1 MSDSNR
7 DSLAL
12 LPLDAPQASMT
23 KNPWVSARA
32 HPHLHAEGPQLH
44 RETATMLS
52 FDPLDPE
59 GTQHK
64 FARRIA
70 APNAPAE
77 GNGLPKIPHNVYDCI
92 ELCGDD
98 LRAALL
104 LFKMIFF
111 CRNSTLTIEGKR
123 WYVRGR
129 ETAVSPNRK
138 C

>member
-1 MSDSNR
+1 MGE
-7 DSLAL
+7 
-12 LPLDAPQASMT
+12 
-23 KNPWVSARA
+23 RA
-32 HPHLHAEGPQLH
+32 HNRTSTP
-44 RETATMLS
+44 RVRNCTAKPLRCLVLILS
-52 FDPLDPE
+52 IQKAHSISSPE
-59 GTQHK
+59 E
-64 FARRIA
+64 IA

-129 ETAVSPNRK
+129 EIAVSPNRK

>member
-1 MSDSNR
+1 MGE
-7 DSLAL
+7 
-12 LPLDAPQASMT
+12 
-23 KNPWVSARA
+23 RA
-32 HPHLHAEGPQLH
+32 HNRTSTP
-44 RETATMLS
+44 RVRNCTAKPLRCLVLILS
-52 FDPLDPE
+52 IQK
-59 GTQHK
+59 TQHK

-70 APNAPAE
+70 APKAPAE

-111 CRNSTLTIEGKR
+111 CRNSTLTIEGKS

-129 ETAVSPNRK
+129 EIAVSPNRK